1 LRSDEADFEKWTR
14 SSWRQRAREDVNH
27 MWSSG
32 VSFTNR
38 GLEIGG
44 ISSRTLANEF
54 GTPTFFIDE
63 NHFRA
68 RAQLWADAL
77 EASFGESA
85 GTVYYAAKAFI
96 CTDVAR
102 WIKETGI
109 GIDVCTG
116 GELAVALA
124 GGIDPKKIELHGNNK
139 SVTEI
144 NRAVDVGVRIIVID
158 SLFEIDR
165 VSAAA
170 ERKGIRQAVMLR
182 LTPGVQAHTHQSIST
197 AHEDV
202 KFGFSI
208 ASGAARSAIAKVMSD
223 RNLEL
228 RGFHCHVGSQIFG
241 TDSFELAATRI
252 IGLMAKF
259 KAEYGIELPELDL
272 GGGYAIAYLPGEIT
286 VEPEDVLPSL
296 SDVVKRECAAVGLA
310 LPLISIEPGRNIVG
324 PTTFTLYEVGTVKN
338 VTLEDGAIRR
348 YISVDG
354 GMSDNMRTSLYDA
367 QYFAVLADRESA
379 APLTQSRVV
388 GKHCE
393 TGDIVIRDI
402 NLPSD
407 IEPGDLLAT
416 PATGAYGR
424 SMASNYNHVPRP
436 PVVAI
441 KDGKARVIVRRENEA
456 DLLALDVKE

>member
-1 LRSDEADFEKWTR
+1 
-14 SSWRQRAREDVNH
+14 
-27 MWSSG
+27 MWSFG
-32 VSFTNR
+32 VSFSNR

-44 ISSRTLANEF
+44 ISSRTLATEF

-68 RAQLWADAL
+68 RAQLWTDAL
-77 EASFGESA
+77 EASFGDSA

-102 WIKETGI
+102 WIKEVGI
-109 GIDVCTG
+109 GIDVCTS

-139 SVTEI
+139 SVSEI
-144 NRAVDVGVRIIVID
+144 NRAVEVGVRIIVID

-208 ASGAARSAIAKVMSD
+208 ASGAAWNAIAKVMSD
-223 RNLEL
+223 HNLEL
-228 RGFHCHVGSQIFG
+228 RGFH
-241 TDSFELAATRI
+241 I
-252 IGLMAKF
+252 IGLMANF
-259 KAEYGIELPELDL
+259 KGEYGSELPELDL

-296 SDVVKRECAAVGLA
+296 SEVVKRECAAAGLA

-324 PTTFTLYEVGTVKN
+324 PTTFTLYEVGTVKD

-354 GMSDNMRTSLYDA
+354 GMSENMRTSLYDA
-367 QYFAVLADRESA
+367 QYFAVLADRESS

>member
-1 LRSDEADFEKWTR
+1 MWSPAISFEKGSLTV
-14 SSWRQRAREDVNH
+14 SGLSARQ
-27 MWSSG
+27 
-32 VSFTNR
+32 
-38 GLEIGG
+38 
-44 ISSRTLANEF
+44 LATEF

-63 NHFRA
+63 DHFRA
-68 RAQLWADAL
+68 RAQAWARSL
-77 EASFGESA
+77 ESHFGASA
-85 GTVYYAAKAFI
+85 GEVYYAAKAFI

-102 WIKETGI
+102 WIKEEGI

-124 GGIDPKKIELHGNNK
+124 GGIDPKKIEVHGNNK
-139 SVTEI
+139 SVAEI
-144 NRAVDVGVRIIVID
+144 DRAVAVGVKTIVID
-158 SLFEIDR
+158 SLYEIER
-165 VSAAA
+165 VAAA
-170 ERKGIRQAVMLR
+170 ATKHGVRQGVMLR
-182 LTPGVQAHTHQSIST
+182 LTPGVEAHTHESIST

-208 ASGAARSAIAKVMSD
+208 ASGAASAAVTQVLQHSS
-223 RNLEL
+223 LEL

-252 IGLMAKF
+252 IALMKLV
-259 KAEYGIELPELDL
+259 KEEHGIELPELDL
-272 GGGYAIAYLPGEIT
+272 GGGYAIAYMPGDVT
-286 VEPEDVLPSL
+286 VQPEDVLPSL
-296 SDVVKRECAAVGLA
+296 SAVVKGECAAAGLA
-310 LPLISIEPGRNIVG
+310 LPMISIEPGRNIVG
-324 PTTFTLYEVGTVKN
+324 PTTFTLYEVGTVKD
-338 VTLEDGAIRR
+338 VVLEDGRTRR

-354 GMSDNMRTSLYDA
+354 GMSDNIRTSLYDA
-367 QYFAVLADRESA
+367 EYFAVLADRPSQ
-379 APLTQSRVV
+379 APMTLSRVV

-402 NLPSD
+402 ELPSD
-407 IEPGDLLAT
+407 IVPGDLLAT

-441 KDGKARVIVRRENEA
+441 RNGKARVIVRRENEA